1 MELKKQIS
9 YVRGLVEGLGLDD
22 SNPERKV
29 VAALVDVIGAL
40 EAKVEELEERL
51 TNTEDTVEMMDESL
65 DDVFDILAGDDE
77 DDEHECGCGGH
88 GHGDGHGCGHHHDG
102 EHECGCGG
110 RGHGEG
116 CGHHHDD
123 GEEHECCCGHHH
135 DDDDEDLGLV
145 LNCPVC
151 GEKIE
156 ITDEMWHSHVFKCPH
171 CGDKLELDFGDG
183 GEEEH
188 DHE

>member
-51 TNTEDTVEMMDESL
+51 TTAEDTVEMMDNSL
-65 DDVFDILAGDDE
+65 DDVFDILAGEDDDDE
-77 DDEHECGCGGH
+77 GCGCG
-88 GHGDGHGCGHHHDG
+88 GCGHHHG
-102 EHECGCGG
+102 SGEEHEC
-110 RGHGEG
+110 H
-116 CGHHHDD
+116 CGHHHHGD

-135 DDDDEDLGLV
+135 GEEDDDDIGLV

-151 GEKIE
+151 GGKIE

-171 CGDKLELDFGDG
+171 CGDKLELDFGDEDDCDCG
-183 GEEEH
+183 HHHEEE
-188 DHE
+188 

>member
-88 GHGDGHGCGHHHDG
+88 GHG
-102 EHECGCGG
+102 
-110 RGHGEG
+110 EG

-171 CGDKLELDFGDG
+171 CGDKLELDFGDE

>member
-22 SNPERKV
+22 SSPERKV

-51 TNTEDTVEMMDESL
+51 GNTEETVEMMDNSL
-65 DDVFDILAGDDE
+65 DDVFDILAGDDD
-77 DDEHECGCGGH
+77 DDEDECGCGHHHHDGGH
-88 GHGDGHGCGHHHDG
+88 ECSCGGHGDGHGCGHHHDG
-102 EHECGCGG
+102 E
-110 RGHGEG
+110 
-116 CGHHHDD
+116 
-123 GEEHECCCGHHH
+123 EHECCCGHHH
-135 DDDDEDLGLV
+135 GDDDDEDLGLV

-171 CGDKLELDFGDG
+171 CGDKLELDFGD
-183 GEEEH
+183 EDEDEH